1 MSLVINFEGLQLP
14 QEGGSRKMM
23 TNDIFLYFCS
33 LNFIKMNEVLTID
46 IGNTKAKYA
55 VFNDKNIVETDIFNP
70 LANDLTKL
78 LQRHPDINKGI
89 ISSVGGKISECLAQ
103 LKNIKMMVLS
113 NETKLPFSLTYKE
126 KSQIGAD
133 RLALVAA
140 AFAEKPHQ
148 NSLVIDIGT
157 CITYDILTDDDRHLG
172 GPISPGMQL
181 RFKAMHEHTALL
193 PLCEP
198 TPNDLKIVC
207 DNTVECL
214 QSGVQLGVLHE
225 IKEFIELYSL
235 NFNNLNVFISGG
247 DNIFL
252 QNKLKSCTFASS
264 NFMFNGLKF
273 ILEYNDIQ

>member
-1 MSLVINFEGLQLP
+1 M
-14 QEGGSRKMM
+14 
-23 TNDIFLYFCS
+23 NDI
-33 LNFIKMNEVLTID
+33 ITID

-55 VFNDKNIVETDIFNP
+55 VFNDKNIVETDVFNP
-70 LANDLTKL
+70 LSDDLKHL
-78 LQRHPDINKGI
+78 LQRHPNINKGI
-89 ISSVGGKISECLAQ
+89 ISSVGGMVQDCLRQ
-103 LKNIKMMVLS
+103 LENLKVIVLNS
-113 NETKLPFSLTYKE
+113 ETKLPFTLTYTE
-126 KSQIGAD
+126 KSKIGAD

-140 AFAEKPHQ
+140 AYNEQPHQ

-198 TPNDLKIVC
+198 THDELKLICND
-207 DNTVECL
+207 TTECL

-225 IKEFIELYSL
+225 IKEFIHLYSL
-235 NFNNLNVFISGG
+235 KFNNLSVFIAGG

-252 QNKLKSCTFASS
+252 QNSLNNCTFAGS
-264 NFMFNGLKF
+264 NFMFNGLRF

>member
-1 MSLVINFEGLQLP
+1 MALQEVFQVVGNGVKDCLQQLENLNVLV
-14 QEGGSRKMM
+14 
-23 TNDIFLYFCS
+23 
-33 LNFIKMNEVLTID
+33 LNSD
-46 IGNTKAKYA
+46 
-55 VFNDKNIVETDIFNP
+55 
-70 LANDLTKL
+70 
-78 LQRHPDINKGI
+78 
-89 ISSVGGKISECLAQ
+89 
-103 LKNIKMMVLS
+103 
-113 NETKLPFSLTYKE
+113 TKLPFSLTYKE
-126 KSQIGAD
+126 KHKIGAD

-140 AFAEKPHQ
+140 AFAERPHQ

-198 TPNDLKIVC
+198 TRDELKTVC
-207 DNTVECL
+207 DDTVECL
-214 QSGVQLGVLHE
+214 QSGVQLGVLYE

-235 NFNNLNVFISGG
+235 KFNNLNVFISGG

-252 QNKLKSCTFASS
+252 QNKLKNCNFASS
-264 NFMFNGLKF
+264 NFMFNGLRF

>member
-1 MSLVINFEGLQLP
+1 
-14 QEGGSRKMM
+14 
-23 TNDIFLYFCS
+23 
-33 LNFIKMNEVLTID
+33 MNEILTID

-55 VFNDKNIVETDIFNP
+55 VFNDKNIVETNVFNP
-70 LANDLTKL
+70 ISDDLKHL
-78 LQRHPDINKGI
+78 LQQHPNINKGI
-89 ISSVGGKISECLAQ
+89 ISSVGGMVQDCLQQLGDIKI
-103 LKNIKMMVLS
+103 IVLNS
-113 NETKLPFSLTYKE
+113 NTKLPFSLTYKE
-126 KSQIGAD
+126 KTKIGAD

-140 AFAEKPHQ
+140 AYAEKPHQ

-157 CITYDILTDDDRHLG
+157 CITYDILTADDRHLG

-198 TPNDLKIVC
+198 TRNELKIVC
-207 DNTVECL
+207 DDTVECL

-235 NFNNLNVFISGG
+235 KFNNLNVFISGG

>member
-1 MSLVINFEGLQLP
+1 MT
-14 QEGGSRKMM
+14 
-23 TNDIFLYFCS
+23 TNDDRYQKTSNSKLQTPNFLLPLHPQFT
-33 LNFIKMNEVLTID
+33 IMNEILTID

-55 VFNDKNIVETDIFNP
+55 VFNDKNIVETDIFDP
-70 LANDLTKL
+70 LANDLTNL
-78 LQRHPDINKGI
+78 LHRHPNINKGI
-89 ISSVGGKISECLAQ
+89 ISSVGGKIDECLAH
-103 LKNIKMMVLS
+103 LKSIKMTVLS
-113 NETKLPFSLTYKE
+113 SDTKLPFALTYKE
-126 KSQIGAD
+126 KSKIGAD

-148 NSLVIDIGT
+148 NSLVIDVGT

-172 GPISPGMQL
+172 GPISPGMNL

-198 TPNDLKIVC
+198 TTDELKIVC
-207 DNTVECL
+207 DDTIECL

-235 NFNNLNVFISGG
+235 KFNNLNVFISGG

-264 NFMFNGLKF
+264 NFMFNGLRF

>member
-1 MSLVINFEGLQLP
+1 
-14 QEGGSRKMM
+14 M
-23 TNDIFLYFCS
+23 TNFLYFCT
-33 LNFIKMNEVLTID
+33 LKIIDMNEILTID

-55 VFNDKNIVETDIFNP
+55 VFNDKNIVETNVFNP
-70 LANDLTKL
+70 ISDDLKHL
-78 LQRHPDINKGI
+78 LQQHPNINKGI
-89 ISSVGGKISECLAQ
+89 ISSVGGMVQDCLQQLGDIKI
-103 LKNIKMMVLS
+103 IVLNS
-113 NETKLPFSLTYKE
+113 NTKLPFSLTYKE
-126 KSQIGAD
+126 KTKIGAD

-140 AFAEKPHQ
+140 AYAEKPHQ

-157 CITYDILTDDDRHLG
+157 CITYDILTADDRHLG

-198 TPNDLKIVC
+198 TRNELKIVC
-207 DNTVECL
+207 DDTVECL

-235 NFNNLNVFISGG
+235 KFNNLNVFISGG

>member
-1 MSLVINFEGLQLP
+1 
-14 QEGGSRKMM
+14 
-23 TNDIFLYFCS
+23 
-33 LNFIKMNEVLTID
+33 MNEILTID

-55 VFNDKNIVETDIFNP
+55 VFNDKNIVETNYFEPQGD
-70 LANDLTKL
+70 DLSQI
-78 LQRHPDINKGI
+78 LQRHPNINKGI
-89 ISSVGGKISECLAQ
+89 ISSVGGKVEECLAQ
-103 LKNIKMMVLS
+103 LKNIKMTVLS

-157 CITYDILTDDDRHLG
+157 CITYDILTADDRHLG
-172 GPISPGMQL
+172 GPISPGMKL

-198 TPNDLKIVC
+198 TRDDLKIIC
-207 DNTVECL
+207 DDTTECL

-235 NFNNLNVFISGG
+235 KFNDLNVFISGG

-252 QNKLKSCTFASS
+252 QNKLKNYTFASS
-264 NFMFNGLKF
+264 NFMFNGLRL
-273 ILEYNDIQ
+273 ILEYNDNQ

>member
-1 MSLVINFEGLQLP
+1 
-14 QEGGSRKMM
+14 
-23 TNDIFLYFCS
+23 
-33 LNFIKMNEVLTID
+33 MNEILTID

-55 VFNDKNIVETDIFNP
+55 VFNDKNIVETNVFNP
-70 LANDLTKL
+70 ISDDLKHL
-78 LQRHPDINKGI
+78 LQHHPSINKGI
-89 ISSVGGKISECLAQ
+89 ISSVGGMVQDCLQQLGDIKI
-103 LKNIKMMVLS
+103 IVLNS
-113 NETKLPFSLTYKE
+113 NTKLPFSLTYKE
-126 KSQIGAD
+126 KTKIGAD

-157 CITYDILTDDDRHLG
+157 CITYDILTADDRHLG

-198 TPNDLKIVC
+198 TRDELKIVC
-207 DNTVECL
+207 DDTVECL

-225 IKEFIELYSL
+225 IKEFIRLYSL
-235 NFNNLNVFISGG
+235 KFNNLNVFISGG

-252 QNKLKSCTFASS
+252 QNKLDFCNFASS
-264 NFMFNGLKF
+264 NFMFNGLRL
-273 ILEYNDIQ
+273 ILKYNENQ

>member
-1 MSLVINFEGLQLP
+1 
-14 QEGGSRKMM
+14 
-23 TNDIFLYFCS
+23 
-33 LNFIKMNEVLTID
+33 MNEILTID

-55 VFNDKNIVETDIFNP
+55 VFNDKNIVETDVFNP
-70 LANDLTKL
+70 ASSDLIHL
-78 LQRHPDINKGI
+78 LQRHPYINKGI
-89 ISSVGGKISECLAQ
+89 ISSVGGNVNECLEQ
-103 LKNIKMMVLS
+103 LQNIKMSVLS
-113 NETKLPFSLTYKE
+113 SATKLPFALTYKD
-126 KSQIGAD
+126 KSKIGAD

-148 NSLVIDIGT
+148 NCLVVDIGT
-157 CITYDILTDDDRHLG
+157 CITYDILTDDDRHIG

-198 TPNDLKIVC
+198 THNELKIVC
-207 DNTVECL
+207 DDTVECL

-225 IKEFIELYSL
+225 IKDFIELYSL
-235 NFNNLNVFISGG
+235 KFNNLNVFISGG

-252 QNKLKSCTFASS
+252 QNKLKNCNFASS
-264 NFMFNGLKF
+264 NFMFNGLRL

>member
-1 MSLVINFEGLQLP
+1 
-14 QEGGSRKMM
+14 
-23 TNDIFLYFCS
+23 
-33 LNFIKMNEVLTID
+33 MNKILTID

-70 LANDLTKL
+70 VANDLKHL

-89 ISSVGGKISECLAQ
+89 ISSVGGNVNECLKQ
-103 LKNIKMMVLS
+103 LNSIKTIVLS
-113 NETKLPFSLTYKE
+113 SETKLPFALTYRDKT
-126 KSQIGAD
+126 KIGAD

-140 AFAEKPHQ
+140 AFAERPHQ

-157 CITYDILTDDDRHLG
+157 CITYDILTDDNRHIG

-198 TPNDLKIVC
+198 TLDELTIFC
-207 DNTVECL
+207 DNTTECL

-225 IKEFIELYSL
+225 IKEFINLYSL
-235 NFNNLNVFISGG
+235 KFNDLNVFISGG

-252 QNKLKSCTFASS
+252 QNKLNYCNFASS
-264 NFMFNGLKF
+264 NFMFNGLRL
-273 ILEYNDIQ
+273 ILEYNDNQ

>member
-1 MSLVINFEGLQLP
+1 M
-14 QEGGSRKMM
+14 
-23 TNDIFLYFCS
+23 NDI
-33 LNFIKMNEVLTID
+33 LTID

-55 VFNDKNIVETDIFNP
+55 VFHDKNIVETNVFQP
-70 LANDLTKL
+70 ENDDLKRL
-78 LQRHPDINKGI
+78 LEKYHYINKGI
-89 ISSVGGKISECLAQ
+89 ISSVGGKVKECLAQ
-103 LKNIKMMVLS
+103 LTNINMMVLS
-113 NETKLPFSLTYKE
+113 SATKLPFSLNYKE
-126 KSQIGAD
+126 KSHIGAD

-157 CITYDILTDDDRHLG
+157 CITYDILTSDDRHLC

-193 PLCEP
+193 PLCTP
-198 TPNDLKIVC
+198 THHELNTIC
-207 DNTVECL
+207 DDTVECL

-225 IKEFIELYSL
+225 IKEFIELFSL
-235 NFNNLNVFISGG
+235 KFNDLNVFISGG

-252 QNKLKSCTFASS
+252 QNKLNSCIFASS
-264 NFMFNGLKF
+264 NFMFNGLRY

>member
-1 MSLVINFEGLQLP
+1 
-14 QEGGSRKMM
+14 
-23 TNDIFLYFCS
+23 
-33 LNFIKMNEVLTID
+33 MNEIITID

-55 VFNDKNIVETDIFNP
+55 VFNGKNIVETNVFNP
-70 LANDLTKL
+70 FSDDLSRL
-78 LQRHPDINKGI
+78 LQRRPDINKGI
-89 ISSVGGKISECLAQ
+89 ISSVGGKVQECLDQ
-103 LKNIKMMVLS
+103 LKSIDMLVLNS
-113 NETKLPFSLTYKE
+113 EIKLPFSLSYAE
-126 KSQIGAD
+126 KSKIGAD

-140 AFAEKPHQ
+140 AYAERPHQ

-198 TPNDLKIVC
+198 THDELKIIC
-207 DNTVECL
+207 DDTVECL

-225 IKEFIELYSL
+225 IKEFIHLYSL
-235 NFNNLNVFISGG
+235 KFNDLSVFITGG

-252 QNKLKSCTFASS
+252 QNTLNNCNFAGS
-264 NFMFNGLKF
+264 NFMFNGLRLILKF
-273 ILEYNDIQ
+273 NDNQ

>member
-1 MSLVINFEGLQLP
+1 
-14 QEGGSRKMM
+14 
-23 TNDIFLYFCS
+23 
-33 LNFIKMNEVLTID
+33 MNNVLTID

-55 VFNDKNIVETDIFNP
+55 VFNDKNIVETKYFEP
-70 LANDLTKL
+70 ENDD
-78 LQRHPDINKGI
+78 LQRLLEKYPDINKGI
-89 ISSVGGKISECLAQ
+89 ISSVGGKIDECLAQ
-103 LKNIKMMVLS
+103 LKNIKMIVLS

-126 KSQIGAD
+126 KSKIGAD

-148 NSLVIDIGT
+148 NSLVVDIGT
-157 CITYDILTDDDRHLG
+157 CITYDILTSDDRHLG
-172 GPISPGMQL
+172 GPISPGMKL

-198 TPNDLKIVC
+198 THNDLKIIC
-207 DNTVECL
+207 DDTIECL

-235 NFNNLNVFISGG
+235 KFNNLNVFISGG

-252 QNKLKSCTFASS
+252 QNQLKNYTFASS
-264 NFMFNGLKF
+264 NFMFNGLRL
-273 ILEYNDIQ
+273 ILKYNDNQ

>member
-1 MSLVINFEGLQLP
+1 
-14 QEGGSRKMM
+14 
-23 TNDIFLYFCS
+23 
-33 LNFIKMNEVLTID
+33 MNNVLTID

-55 VFNDKNIVETDIFNP
+55 VFNDKNILETNYFEP
-70 LANDLTKL
+70 ENDD
-78 LQRHPDINKGI
+78 LQRLLEIYPDINKGI
-89 ISSVGGKISECLAQ
+89 ISSVGGKIDECLAQ
-103 LKNIKMMVLS
+103 LKNIKMTVLS

-126 KSQIGAD
+126 KSKIGAD

-148 NSLVIDIGT
+148 NSLVVDIGT
-157 CITYDILTDDDRHLG
+157 CITYDILTSDDRHLG
-172 GPISPGMQL
+172 GPISPGMKL

-198 TPNDLKIVC
+198 THNDLKIIC
-207 DNTVECL
+207 DDTIECL

-235 NFNNLNVFISGG
+235 KFNNLNVFISGG

-252 QNKLKSCTFASS
+252 QNQLKNYTFASS
-264 NFMFNGLKF
+264 NFMFNGLRL
-273 ILEYNDIQ
+273 ILEYNDNQ

>member
-1 MSLVINFEGLQLP
+1 
-14 QEGGSRKMM
+14 
-23 TNDIFLYFCS
+23 
-33 LNFIKMNEVLTID
+33 MNEILTID

-55 VFNDKNIVETDIFNP
+55 VFNDKNIVETNYFEP
-70 LANDLTKL
+70 ENDD
-78 LQRHPDINKGI
+78 LQRLLEKYPDINKGI
-89 ISSVGGKISECLAQ
+89 ISSVGGKIDECLAQ
-103 LKNIKMMVLS
+103 LKNIKIIVLS

-126 KSQIGAD
+126 KSKIGAD

-148 NSLVIDIGT
+148 NSLVVDIGT
-157 CITYDILTDDDRHLG
+157 CITYDILTSDDRHLG
-172 GPISPGMQL
+172 GPISPGMKL

-198 TPNDLKIVC
+198 THNDLKIIC
-207 DNTVECL
+207 DDTIECL

-235 NFNNLNVFISGG
+235 KFNNLNVFISGG

-252 QNKLKSCTFASS
+252 QNQLKNYTFASS
-264 NFMFNGLKF
+264 NFMFNGLRL
-273 ILEYNDIQ
+273 ILEYNDNQ